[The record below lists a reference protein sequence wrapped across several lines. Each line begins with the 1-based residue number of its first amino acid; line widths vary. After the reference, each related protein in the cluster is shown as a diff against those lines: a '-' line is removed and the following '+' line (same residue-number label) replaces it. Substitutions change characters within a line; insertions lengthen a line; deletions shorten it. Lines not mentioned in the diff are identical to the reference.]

1 MTLQTHFVHSH
12 SAPYMYTPLIS
23 FSHHAFVTKI
33 IISGESP
40 VFWTISHHAFSH
52 HASKPLDAQKPP
64 KLRDVFGNV
73 KYRAKGI

>member
-1 MTLQTHFVHSH
+1 MLQTHFVHTH

-52 HASKPLDAQKPP
+52 HEFSHHASPP
-64 KLRDVFGNV
+64 MGDLAAVLQCPK
-73 KYRAKGI
+73 